1 MPKSIDIKR
10 YEQLKGSGEL
20 PSPRGVALAIIRM
33 TQSEDVSM
41 GELARVIK
49 GDPAFVGRLIKA
61 ANGAFATE
69 RRAIVSVQE
78 ALMVLGLPAVRT
90 MALGFSLLSSYR
102 KGTCAA
108 FDYNRFWASS
118 VLMALAMQALA
129 HHVRAM
135 AADEAFSIG
144 LLARI
149 GELALAT
156 IYPVEYSRILQ
167 ESGRAPR
174 VRLADLETSAFA
186 VNHAELGAAMLADW
200 GVPRIATNAVLC
212 YEQSSNSGPAE
223 DSREHGVI
231 QMLALSRAIA
241 QLCLSPE
248 AEQAGLMLPMLR
260 LAARLGMSRETF
272 VGACE
277 RVGRSWGEWSR
288 LLQLESTAAPRFDA
302 LAGGGE
308 SGETAAT
315 VAVEAPDAGE
325 SEQPREEAGLA
336 PLRVL
341 IVASDGAERLRL
353 RELLQADGMA
363 VFDAE
368 GLGAGLESIVDV
380 QPHLML
386 VDWQLP
392 DGRGADMVRN
402 VRRTRLGRGVLTLL
416 LLPSEDESVIAEAVD
431 AGVDEFV
438 ARPVR
443 PHVLAAR
450 LRAGRRMVALQHE
463 VQRERE
469 EIRRFAAELA
479 ITNRRLE
486 EVAMTDALTGFPN
499 RRYALDR
506 MKQEWVAA
514 TRSQRPLSAMVVDL
528 DDLKRVNDAYGHD
541 VGDMALRQAADV
553 LRGVLRAQD
562 VICRTGGDEFLVICP
577 DTEHAAALLCAERLR
592 VAVERL
598 VIETGGAQLRLT
610 VSIGV
615 AVRDRHMNALEALIK
630 AADRGAYVA
639 KQAGRN
645 RVSTVQGEVGAG

>member
-1 MPKSIDIKR
+1 MPKSIDTKR

-33 TQSEDVSM
+33 TQSENVSM

-61 ANGAFATE
+61 ANGAVATE

-90 MALGFSLLSSYR
+90 MALGFSLLSRYR
-102 KGTCAA
+102 KGGCAA

-129 HHVRAM
+129 QHVRAM
-135 AADEAFSIG
+135 AADEAFSVG

-156 IYPVEYSRILQ
+156 IYPPEYARILQ
-167 ESGRAPR
+167 ELARSPS
-174 VRLADLETSAFA
+174 VRLVELETRAFA
-186 VNHAELGAAMLADW
+186 IDHAELGAAMLADW
-200 GVPRIATNAVLC
+200 GVPRIATNAVRH
-212 YEQSSNSGPAE
+212 YEQPAEAGLAE
-223 DSREHGVI
+223 DSRDHALV
-231 QMLALSRAIA
+231 QALVLSRAIA
-241 QLCLSPE
+241 QICLAPE

-277 RVGRSWGEWSR
+277 RVGRDWSEWGR
-288 LLQLESTAAPRFDA
+288 LLQLDPTAAPRFDV
-302 LAGGGE
+302 LAGCEDGPEPAIAAGADAQGG
-308 SGETAAT
+308 SGAPVSSEETG
-315 VAVEAPDAGE
+315 P
-325 SEQPREEAGLA
+325 L

-341 IVASDGAERLRL
+341 IVASNGSERHRL
-353 RELLQADGMA
+353 TELLKADGMA
-363 VFDAE
+363 VFE
-368 GLGAGLESIVDV
+368 TESVHFGLESVVDV
-380 QPHLML
+380 QPHLMV

-392 DGRGADMVRN
+392 DGRGVEMIRSL
-402 VRRTRLGRGVLTLL
+402 RQMRLGGAVFTLL
-416 LLPSEDESVIAEAVD
+416 LMPSDDESLLAEVLD

-438 ARPVR
+438 ARPVK

-450 LRAGRRMVALQHE
+450 LRAGRRMVALQQE

-479 ITNRRLE
+479 ISNRRLE

-499 RRYALDR
+499 RRYALER
-506 MKQEWVAA
+506 IKQEWTAA
-514 TRSQRPLSAMVVDL
+514 TRSQRPLSAMVIDL
-528 DDLKRVNDAYGHD
+528 DDLKRLNDAYGHD
-541 VGDMALRQAADV
+541 VGDMALRQSADV
-553 LRGVLRAQD
+553 LRPVLRAQD

-577 DTEHAAALLCAERLR
+577 DTELGAALLCAERLR
-592 VAVERL
+592 SAVERSS
-598 VIETGGAQLRLT
+598 IETGGPQIRLT

-615 AVRDRHMNALEALIK
+615 AARDRQMSAPDALIK
-630 AADRGAYVA
+630 CADRGAYVS
-639 KQAGRN
+639 KQGGRN
-645 RVSTVQGEVGAG
+645 RVSTVQTDRVTG